1 MWSERR
7 TDDIGADDIAD
18 FDLAVLGGGLPA
30 EAERLIGRAGL
41 LRGQV
46 EEALALLDQAH
57 ALAPQH
63 PATLIALY
71 RFHFYGNRLDDARA
85 ISLRALAMASA
96 ALGLSSDWRQVGAD
110 ARFGALEPLPR
121 FYLFSLKG
129 FAYLSLRLGDLDT
142 GRTALD
148 RLAEL
153 DPANRVGHRVLDD
166 VLARMGRDDIG
177 YEDCPDVAA
186 ASRVEA

>member
-1 MWSERR
+1 MWSDRQ
-7 TDDIGADDIAD
+7 TDDIAD

-41 LRGQV
+41 IRGQV

-71 RFHFYGNRLDDARA
+71 RFHFYGNRLDEALA
-85 ISLRALAMASA
+85 VSLRALAMASA
-96 ALGLSSDWRQVGAD
+96 ALGLPSDWRQVGAD

-142 GRTALD
+142 GRTALA
-148 RLAEL
+148 RLAEM

-177 YEDCPDVAA
+177 YEDCPDVTK

>member
-1 MWSERR
+1 MQPEIRPE
-7 TDDIGADDIAD
+7 DVAD

-30 EAERLIGRAGL
+30 EAERLIARAGL
-41 LRGQV
+41 IRGEV
-46 EEALALLDQAH
+46 AEALALLDRAH

-85 ISLRALAMASA
+85 ISLRALSMASA
-96 ALGLSSDWRQVGAD
+96 ALGLPSDWQQVGAD

-129 FAYLSLRLGDLDT
+129 FAYLSLRLGDLET
-142 GRTALD
+142 GRAALA

-153 DPANRVGHRVLDD
+153 DPANRVGHQVLNE
-166 VLARMGRDDIG
+166 VLARMGRDDVG

-186 ASRVEA
+186 GSGVAA